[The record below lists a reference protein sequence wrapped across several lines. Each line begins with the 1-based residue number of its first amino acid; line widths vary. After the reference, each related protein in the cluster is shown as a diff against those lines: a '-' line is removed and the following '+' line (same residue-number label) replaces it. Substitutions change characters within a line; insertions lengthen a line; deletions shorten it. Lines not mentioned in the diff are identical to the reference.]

1 MNRMDNALRETN
13 KWETFKDEKEDRK
26 NSREMANIK
35 GRQKSQ
41 DNSEESNT
49 NTYKKLVCSKSDIL
63 NQWGKLVNTL

>member
-1 MNRMDNALRETN
+1 
-13 KWETFKDEKEDRK
+13 
-26 NSREMANIK
+26 MANIK

-49 NTYKKLVCSKSDIL
+49 NTYKKLVCSKSGIL